1 MAQQML
7 GAMAYDT
14 ATPDAAQALDL
25 ARVVDRAA
33 LRTAPF
39 DHVCL
44 EQVFPAD
51 LYGEMLANYPAVD
64 LFYPVPHPD
73 ALRPDGSS
81 TRLQM
86 YLTPEQLARLPEE
99 QRLIWGPIAT
109 ALRSPDLEAAFK
121 RKFRTALEDRF
132 RMAAER
138 IHLRPMATLV
148 RDLPGYRIGIHADVP
163 TKAITV
169 QFYLPSDG
177 SQAHLGTIFH
187 TTGQDDGSDQPLA
200 MQFLPSCGYAFPVS
214 PKESWHS
221 VPATNDADG
230 ERWSIKLTYYVD
242 GGSFLSRYW
251 RKTKRWWRKRAGLFF
266 GRRPKAHRAQLG
278 A

>member
-1 MAQQML
+1 MTQQL
-7 GAMAYDT
+7 SCAVAHDS
-14 ATPDAAQALDL
+14 ATPDTTRELDL
-25 ARVVDRAA
+25 VRLVERTT
-33 LRTAPF
+33 LRTEPF
-39 DHVCL
+39 DHVRL
-44 EQVFPAD
+44 ENVFPSD
-51 LYGEMLANYPAVD
+51 LYRRMLENFPAAGN
-64 LFYPVPHPD
+64 FHAMNHPD
-73 ALRPDGSS
+73 ALRADGSS
-81 TRLQM
+81 TRLHM
-86 YLTPEQLARLPEE
+86 HLYPEKVSRLPDE
-99 QRLIWGPIAT
+99 QRQVWSAVAAVLW
-109 ALRSPDLEAAFK
+109 SPELENAFK

-132 RMAAER
+132 RRPAESIR
-138 IHLRPMATLV
+138 LRPMPTLV
-148 RDLPGYRIGIHADVP
+148 RDLPGYRIRVHADVP

-251 RKTKRWWRKRAGLFF
+251 RKTKRWWRKRAGLFL
-266 GRRPKAHRAQLG
+266 GRRPKAPRAQLG